1 MAVLV
6 SGANS
11 FMAMYAGLWFAGESG
26 LVFLLRLMYFAEERF
41 WGLTKVHGTL
51 ATSWQTN

>member
-1 MAVLV
+1 MVVLV
-6 SGANS
+6 SGVNS
-11 FMAMYAGLWFAGESG
+11 FMVMYAGLWFAGESG

-41 WGLTKVHGTL
+41 WGLMKVHGTL

>member
-26 LVFLLRLMYFAEERF
+26 LVFLLRLMYFAEERI
-41 WGLTKVHGTL
+41 WGLTEVHGTH
-51 ATSWQTN
+51 ATLW